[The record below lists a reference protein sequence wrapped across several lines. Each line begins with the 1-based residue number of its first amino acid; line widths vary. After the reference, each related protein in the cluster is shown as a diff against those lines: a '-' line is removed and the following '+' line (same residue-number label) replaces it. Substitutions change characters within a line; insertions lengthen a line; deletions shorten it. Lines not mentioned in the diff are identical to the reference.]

1 MKLYKLKK
9 FNKDDYIFF
18 PSVILL
24 LVFLIMIQINIWSGD
39 YGYSNLQ
46 DLKEEFKEKEQLTL
60 ELERSNLLLEQEK
73 ERLRSERNAIEGLA
87 RYELGLI
94 KSGETFYKF
103 QSELTKDKEIDPKI
117 SNQDYSYIL

>member
-1 MKLYKLKK
+1 MKFYNLKK
-9 FNKDDYIFF
+9 LNKDDCIFF
-18 PSVILL
+18 SSVILL

-39 YGYSNLQ
+39 YGYSNLN

-73 ERLRSERNAIEGLA
+73 EQLRSERNAIEGLA

-94 KSGETFYKF
+94 KPGETFYKF
-103 QSELTKDKEIDPKI
+103 QSELTNDQEFDSKI
-117 SNQDYSYIL
+117 SNQD

>member
-18 PSVILL
+18 PSVVLL

-39 YGYSNLQ
+39 YGYSNLK

-73 ERLRSERNAIEGLA
+73 EQLRSERNAIEGLA
-87 RYELGLI
+87 RSELGLI
-94 KSGETFYKF
+94 KPGETFYKF
-103 QSELTKDKEIDPKI
+103 QSKLTKDKEIDPKI
-117 SNQDYSYIL
+117 SNQDQ

>member
-24 LVFLIMIQINIWSGD
+24 LVLLIMIQINIWSGD

-73 ERLRSERNAIEGLA
+73 EQLRSERNAIEGLA

-94 KSGETFYKF
+94 KPGETFYKF

-117 SNQDYSYIL
+117 SNQDQ